1 MAFIQTNINKINK
14 IKKQSNKNYI
24 MIPNEMT
31 HYSMVSGKTQ
41 WCLKP
46 AYISD
51 EYGD

>member
-1 MAFIQTNINKINK
+1 MAFMQNNINKSNK
-14 IKKQSNKNYI
+14 ISKKDKNYI

-31 HYSMVSGKTQ
+31 HYSMVSGKTP

-46 AYISD
+46 AYVSD